1 MSGVADL
8 VKRAARSARNRL
20 SVRAHR
26 ARGLRLQLLGLLGV
40 ASVGARLQAGRSVR
54 LTIYGELTIGE
65 NVTLDDGCFI
75 YVGPTARVVL
85 GDRVRVGRHTVIAAA
100 TSIDIGNDVLIAE
113 HCTVRD
119 SDHQLDPDDRRHE
132 TTVSASPVRI
142 GNDSWLGAGVRILR
156 GAELG
161 AGAIIGANAVV
172 RGTIPPRSVAV
183 GAPARVVR
191 QLA

>member
-1 MSGVADL
+1 MIGVADL

-40 ASVGARLQAGRSVR
+40 ASVGARLLAGRSVR
-54 LTIYGELTIGE
+54 LTIYGELTIGD
-65 NVTLDDGCFI
+65 NVTLDDGCLI

-85 GDRVRVGRHTVIAAA
+85 GDGVRVGRHTVIAAA
-100 TSIDIGNDVLIAE
+100 TSIEIGNDVLIAE
-113 HCTVRD
+113 HCTIRD

-161 AGAIIGANAVV
+161 AGAVIGANAVV